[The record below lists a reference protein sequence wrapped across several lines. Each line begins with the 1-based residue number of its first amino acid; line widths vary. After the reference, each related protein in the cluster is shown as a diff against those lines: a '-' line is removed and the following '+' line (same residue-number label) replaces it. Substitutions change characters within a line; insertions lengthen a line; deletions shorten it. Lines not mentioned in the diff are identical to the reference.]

1 MGPSLPVRGVLQTP
15 HPSLLGPARHLRTVA
30 LCLQLSGTTSVP
42 NKFSRPEA
50 PWRPQQLTSVSSALL
65 GSARPVSTGLRTTA
79 QCPGTP
85 PPQPR
90 RALIYIL
97 HSDWPGPG
105 LPLIIFPDTM
115 VVGGAHT
122 GSSPTWLAF
131 SVQPAEPCLG
141 MFIDLTLFCQGR

>member
-15 HPSLLGPARHLRTVA
+15 LPSLLGPARHLRTVT

-105 LPLIIFPDTM
+105 RSL
-115 VVGGAHT
+115 
-122 GSSPTWLAF
+122 SSPTQWLW
-131 SVQPAEPCLG
+131 VGP
-141 MFIDLTLFCQGR
+141 TLAPPPPGWLSPSSQLNRAWGCS